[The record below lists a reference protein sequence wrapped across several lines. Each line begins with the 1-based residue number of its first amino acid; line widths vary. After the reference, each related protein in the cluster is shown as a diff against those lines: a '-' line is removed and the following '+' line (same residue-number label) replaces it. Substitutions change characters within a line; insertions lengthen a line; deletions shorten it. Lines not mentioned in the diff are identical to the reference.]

1 MGSARVYKGELYG
14 FALDVHSG
22 GITVSNN
29 SNDKLA
35 LLLKE
40 IELPEH
46 AYEAA
51 KRRYGDLGVWMN
63 RDGCTLDGLDPHI
76 FVQGSFALGTAIR
89 PVEEGQEY
97 DLDLSCKLRR
107 GVHRTSHTQRQIR
120 DMVGREL
127 ESYRAYRNIKEPL
140 EPKHR
145 CWRLNYQDGL
155 AFHMDVVPGI
165 LSNPTRRSELA
176 LLLEQRGVDRRLAE
190 DIAADA
196 MWITDDR
203 SPHFDSI
210 HLDWL
215 SSNPEGY
222 VRWFVSRMEGTRR
235 ALKMEAQVDDV
246 PVYRRKSALQQAI
259 QLLKGHRDTMF
270 EHACEYRPISVIVT
284 TLAAQAHVAG
294 ESLMETMAR
303 VLRAFD
309 DFRRSNSDVVLNPVN
324 PAENFADR
332 WKTAEGRRHQ
342 LKENF
347 HRWIVQVTAD
357 FQSVLDQNDP
367 RELVKRAQSGWKVR
381 LNEQKVADALG
392 AGAGYLTSAAPRR
405 VQIQS
410 PPKPWAGD
418 RF

>member
-1 MGSARVYKGELYG
+1 M
-14 FALDVHSG
+14 
-22 GITVSNN
+22 SNN
-29 SNDKLA
+29 SNEKLA

-40 IELPEH
+40 IELPEL

-63 RDGCTLDGLDPHI
+63 RDGCTLAGLDPHI

-89 PVEEGQEY
+89 PLEEGQEY

-107 GVHRTSHTQRQIR
+107 GVHRTSRTQRQIR

-127 ESYRAYRNIKEPL
+127 ESYRVYRNIKEPL

-203 SPHFDSI
+203 SPYFNSI

-246 PVYRRKSALQQAI
+246 PVYRRKSVLQQAV

-270 EHACEYRPISVIVT
+270 EHACEHRPISVIVT
-284 TLAAQAHVAG
+284 TLAAQAYVAG
-294 ESLMETMAR
+294 ESLAETMAR

-309 DFRRSNSDVVLNPVN
+309 DFRRSNSDMVLNPVN

-332 WKTAEGRRHQ
+332 WNTAEGRRHQ

-347 HRWIVQVTAD
+347 NRWIVQVTAD

-381 LNEQKVADALG
+381 LDEQKVANVLG
-392 AGAGYLTSAAPRR
+392 AGAGYVSSAAPRR

-410 PPKPWAGD
+410 PPKPWAGTK
-418 RF
+418 F